1 MVVQH
6 KYRTFW
12 PRFWAGWID
21 TFVFI
26 PLFGVDWLVQQTTS
40 APVVLALWF
49 VVYTL
54 SFDIYSV
61 TLHTKYGQTL
71 GKMAMGIKVLSL
83 PETKL
88 SLRQALLRDIVPILL
103 SSVSLVF
110 WLPRILAGIN
120 PYSEKFELTWVDD
133 LSLYGSLVWF
143 VVELVTMLMN
153 AKHRAVHDL
162 IAGSVVVRVEH
173 IEVELSHS
181 AADA

>member
-1 MVVQH
+1 VVVQH

-49 VVYTL
+49 VLYTL

-61 TLHTKYGQTL
+61 ALHTKYGQTL
-71 GKMAMGIKVLSL
+71 GKMAMRIKVLSVS
-83 PETKL
+83 ETKL

-110 WLPRILAGIN
+110 WLPRILAGI
-120 PYSEKFELTWVDD
+120 KFELTWVDE
-133 LSLYGSLVWF
+133 LSLYGSLAWF
-143 VVELVTMLMN
+143 VVELVTMLTN
-153 AKHRAVHDL
+153 AKRRAVHDL